1 MAKTQ
6 VTAPG
11 IATDAV
17 TVNKI
22 PNTSITNAKLANS
35 SITINGTAV
44 ALGGTIADVGAE
56 TYPTVSSVSPT
67 VITHAQTTVTITGPN
82 FVSIP
87 IVEAINTSG
96 AITTADSVTYVSAT
110 SVQAALTLPVDGTY
124 YLRVTNV
131 TTGLSGRSGSAI
143 LNVRDEPAWVT
154 ASGSLGTFSGAV
166 AIATQTLTCT
176 DATSFAVT
184 SGAVTAGLTFTTG
197 VGSAT
202 ITGTQT
208 AHTSAAT
215 DTFTVRATDAE
226 GQTSDR
232 EFSISWSFTIG
243 QGGQFN

>member
-67 VITHAQTTVTITGPN
+67 VITNAQTTVTITGTN

-143 LNVRDEPAWVT
+143 LNVSDEPAWVT

-215 DTFTVRATDAE
+215 DSFTVTATDAE
-226 GQTSDR
+226 GQTAAR
-232 EFSISWSFTIG
+232 AFTISWSFGSTG
-243 QGGQFN
+243 GGQFN

>member
-35 SITINGTAV
+35 SITINGSAV
-44 ALGGTIADVGAE
+44 ALGGTISDVGAE

-67 VITHAQTTVTITGPN
+67 VITNAQTTVTITGTN

-131 TTGLSGRSGSAI
+131 TTGLSVRSGSAI
-143 LNVRDEPAWVT
+143 LNVSDEPAWVT
-154 ASGSLGTFSGAV
+154 ASGSLGTFSGSV